1 MGDEDEMLD
10 NFIDDIIP
18 SDDMDVMDV
27 TVERDSLQS
36 QQKILKDYQKLKE
49 NYKTSPYLSKFE
61 KTRILSER
69 AQQITNGAPIFV
81 EGNFTDTY
89 SIAVKELEERK
100 IPFIIRR
107 PYGNTYEYW
116 KIKDLR

>member
-1 MGDEDEMLD
+1 MGDEDEVP
-10 NFIDDIIP
+10 IDEFLNIFEGEEVREDIEG
-18 SDDMDVMDV
+18 DFH
-27 TVERDSLQS
+27 SLTQLLEDYS
-36 QQKILKDYQKLKE
+36 ELKKH
-49 NYKTSPYLSKFE
+49 YKTSPYLSKFE

-81 EGNFTDTY
+81 EGEFTNTY

-100 IPFIIRR
+100 LPFIIRR

-116 KIKDLR
+116 KVRDLR

>member
-1 MGDEDEMLD
+1 MGDDDEIPFEEFLD
-10 NFIDDIIP
+10 VFEGEEIQKD
-18 SDDMDVMDV
+18 
-27 TVERDSLQS
+27 TGRDFHSLTQ
-36 QQKILKDYQKLKE
+36 LLKE
-49 NYKTSPYLSKFE
+49 YSELKKHYRTSPYLSKFE

-81 EGNFTDTY
+81 EGEFTDTY

-100 IPFIIRR
+100 LPFIIRR

-116 KIKDLR
+116 KVRDLR